1 ASDDAI
7 AGGLGN
13 DTLYGRAGNDALD
26 GAAGDDRLYGED
38 GNDALSGGAGN
49 DSLQGGNGN
58 DLLLGGE
65 GNDYLYGE
73 NGNDVLDGGAGN
85 DYLSGGAGS
94 DVYRFARGWGQDT
107 ISDYDSSAGKL
118 DAIEFAA
125 DIAPDDIRITRS
137 GDSLVLSLAGST
149 DRVTVSS
156 YFHQDAS
163 GPYKVEEIRFADGT
177 AWS

>member
-1 ASDDAI
+1 
-7 AGGLGN
+7 
-13 DTLYGRAGNDALD
+13 
-26 GAAGDDRLYGED
+26 
-38 GNDALSGGAGN
+38 
-49 DSLQGGNGN
+49 
-58 DLLLGGE
+58 
-65 GNDYLYGE
+65 GE

-107 ISDYDSSAGKL
+107 ISDYDTSAGKL

-177 AWS
+177 AWSIEQVKVMALQSTDGNDTLYGYASDDAIAGGLGNDTLYGRAGNDALDGAAGD